1 MFINFLLLIVGMV
14 LLIKGADFFVEG
26 SSGIAKRLGIPSL
39 IIGLTLVSL
48 GTSAP
53 EISISINAVLSGS
66 SDMSVGNVVG
76 SNICNIFLIL
86 GFASLFTPLIFSG
99 EIKKYDIPIMLGL
112 FVVLIL
118 FSFVITPNAIH
129 WYEGII
135 LILMF
140 IGYTIFLIFRSRKN
154 ITVEENTEE
163 NKKVNIFKCIVFV
176 AVGLVAIIFG
186 GNFVV
191 NNAREIAL
199 KFGMSETLVSLTI
212 VAVGTSLP
220 ELVTSAVA
228 AFKKEGD
235 IAIGNVIG
243 SCVFNIV
250 LILGLS
256 AIVAPAGP
264 ALMLNINNAIM
275 WDMLVMLVGGILL
288 MLISIFSKKILRWQ
302 GIMFLIIYVAYIAY
316 VIIRN

>member
-53 EISISINAVLSGS
+53 EVSISINAVLAGS

-86 GFASLFTPLIFSG
+86 GISAIFTPLIFSS
-99 EIKKYDIPIMLGL
+99 EIKKYDIPITIGM
-112 FVVLIL
+112 FIVLIL
-118 FSFVITPNAIH
+118 FSFVITPNAIY

-135 LILMF
+135 LLLLF
-140 IGYTIFLIFRSRKN
+140 IGYTVFLIFRSRKN
-154 ITVEENTEE
+154 IAEKEDDEE
-163 NKKVNIFKCIVFV
+163 KKANIIKCIIL
-176 AVGLVAIIFG
+176 VGLGLAAIIFG

-191 NNAREIAL
+191 DNAREIAL
-199 KFGMSETLVSLTI
+199 EFGMSETLVSLTI

-220 ELVTSAVA
+220 ELVTSTVA
-228 AFKKEGD
+228 AIKKEGD

-243 SCVFNIV
+243 SCIFNIV

-256 AIVAPAGP
+256 AVVAPAGP
-264 ALMLNINNAIM
+264 AIRLDVSSLIFF
-275 WDMLVMLVGGILL
+275 DMII
-288 MLISIFSKKILRWQ
+288 MLIGGVALFVISLLSKKMSRWQ
-302 GIMFLIIYVAYIAY
+302 GIIFLIIYVLYIVY
-316 VIIRN
+316 IIIRN

>member
-53 EISISINAVLSGS
+53 EISISINAVLAGS

-86 GFASLFTPLIFSG
+86 GIAAIFTPLMFSG
-99 EIKKYDIPIMLGL
+99 EIKKYDIPITIGM
-112 FVVLIL
+112 FIVLIL
-118 FSFVITPNAIH
+118 FSFVITPNAIY

-135 LILMF
+135 LLLLF
-140 IGYTIFLIFRSRKN
+140 IGYTAFLIFRSRNN
-154 ITVEENTEE
+154 ITKKEDDEE
-163 NKKVNIFKCIVFV
+163 KKANIIKCIIL
-176 AVGLVAIIFG
+176 VGLGLAAIIFG

-191 NNAREIAL
+191 DNAREIAL
-199 KFGMSETLVSLTI
+199 EFGMSETLVSLTI

-220 ELVTSAVA
+220 ELVTSTVA
-228 AFKKEGD
+228 AIKKEGD

-243 SCVFNIV
+243 SCIFNIV

-256 AIVAPAGP
+256 AVVAPAGP
-264 ALMLNINNAIM
+264 AIRLDVSSLIIF
-275 WDMLVMLVGGILL
+275 DMII
-288 MLISIFSKKILRWQ
+288 MLIGGVALFVISLLSKKISRWQ
-302 GIMFLIIYVAYIAY
+302 GIIFLIIYVLYIVY
-316 VIIRN
+316 IIIRN